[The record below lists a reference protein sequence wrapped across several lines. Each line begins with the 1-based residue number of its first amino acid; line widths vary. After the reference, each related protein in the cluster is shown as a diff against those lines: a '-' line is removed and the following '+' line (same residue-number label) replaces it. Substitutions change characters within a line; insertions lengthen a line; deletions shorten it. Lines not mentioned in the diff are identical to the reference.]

1 MLVGL
6 EQFDASVKTW
16 FGNVRQAAQEAA
28 AQRQAAVE
36 LVLSVVVVLRVETE
50 ARVPLLAFLEVQ

>member
-28 AQRQAAVE
+28 VGLAEVA
-36 LVLSVVVVLRVETE
+36 LVRI
-50 ARVPLLAFLEVQ
+50 LEESPQVISLPVGR